1 MKPAVAEAEVPV
13 SSPAA
18 ASDETFEAFYRRER
32 RSAVQLA
39 WLLTHDRG
47 SSEDLAQEAFAA
59 VYRRFAMLDRPAA
72 YLRTTVVNAVY
83 QRARRAGREQ
93 QRLRLVTTG
102 VPTSIEGPSGGVV
115 DAVAAL
121 PLTQR
126 TAVVL
131 RYWAGLTD
139 REIAEAMGVRPGTAR
154 SLLTRAT
161 SRLRKEL
168 L

>member
-1 MKPAVAEAEVPV
+1 
-13 SSPAA
+13 
-18 ASDETFEAFYRRER
+18 
-32 RSAVQLA
+32 VQLA

-47 SSEDLAQEAFAA
+47 SSEDLAHEAFAA
-59 VYRRFAMLDRPAA
+59 VYRRFASLDRPAA

-102 VPTSIEGPSGGVV
+102 IPTSIEGPSRGVV